1 MDVRLERVDT
11 VLACGGPRVYCHNMK
26 LQDIEREA
34 HGLNEQ
40 ERTTLVLSLIET
52 LGAPDAAVSDD
63 EVDQREAEM
72 DSGAVEPILH
82 EEFVRRVQEER
93 GR

>member
-1 MDVRLERVDT
+1 
-11 VLACGGPRVYCHNMK
+11 MK

-34 HGLNEQ
+34 HGLNAQ
-40 ERTTLVLSLIET
+40 ERATLVLSHIDT
-52 LGAPDAAVSDD
+52 LGPPDAGVAED
-63 EVDQREAEM
+63 EVDQRDAEM

-82 EEFVRRVQEER
+82 EEFVRRVQQER

>member
-1 MDVRLERVDT
+1 
-11 VLACGGPRVYCHNMK
+11 MK
-26 LQDIEREA
+26 LQEIELEA
-34 HGLNEQ
+34 QGLNEQ
-40 ERTTLVLSLIET
+40 ERAALVLSLIDT
-52 LGAPDAAVSDD
+52 LGAPEAGIADD
-63 EVDQREAEM
+63 TVDQREAEM

>member
-1 MDVRLERVDT
+1 
-11 VLACGGPRVYCHNMK
+11 MK
-26 LQDIEREA
+26 LQEIEREA

-40 ERTTLVLSLIET
+40 ERATLILSLIDT
-52 LGAPDAAVSDD
+52 LGAPDTGVTDD

>member
-1 MDVRLERVDT
+1 
-11 VLACGGPRVYCHNMK
+11 MK

-34 HGLNEQ
+34 HGLNAQ
-40 ERTTLVLSLIET
+40 ERATLVLSLIDT
-52 LGAPDAAVSDD
+52 LGAPDSGVPDH
-63 EVDQREAEM
+63 EVDQREAAL

-82 EEFVRRVQEER
+82 EEFVRRVQEAR